1 MGTSQAEYEQ
11 RLANGE
17 DGEFDFDPPLEEK
30 EKEVSSATSSAPFLD
45 FKLKR
50 NGTAIEKEKRIMHM
64 HGTCRLFQISFT
76 TDSECARLIRQDQSE
91 LKQAIADAMRAA
103 SDGARISTG
112 QCAVLS
118 IAGVSLQLQLA
129 AADSRRVP

>member
-1 MGTSQAEYEQ
+1 MT
-11 RLANGE
+11 LA
-17 DGEFDFDPPLEEK
+17 LIEEK
-30 EKEVSSATSSAPFLD
+30 EKEVSNHVSSATSSAPFLD

-64 HGTCRLFQISFT
+64 HGTCQLFQISFT

-103 SDGARISTG
+103 SDGARNSTG